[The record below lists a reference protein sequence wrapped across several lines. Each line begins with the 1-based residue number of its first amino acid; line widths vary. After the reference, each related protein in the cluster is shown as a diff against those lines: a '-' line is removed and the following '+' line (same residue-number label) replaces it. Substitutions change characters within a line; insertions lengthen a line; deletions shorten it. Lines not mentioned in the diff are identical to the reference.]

1 MSTCLIMGVQGIVP
15 LEQIVRKLKVYWWFD
30 QRNVGSEGTF
40 AQDRKIWKKHLLKTK
55 YSLHA

>member
-40 AQDRKIWKKHLLKTK
+40 AQDRKIWKKH
-55 YSLHA
+55 